1 MSNHIDKPAQILLSL
16 PLQMVSE
23 LDTIAQSRQVSRLS
37 LIRRYLRHQI
47 DEELKSLEAYLENS
61 KRASRTHLFLREKL
75 RDEEW

>member
-1 MSNHIDKPAQILLSL
+1 MSNHIDKPTQILLSL

-47 DEELKSLEAYLENS
+47 DEELKSLEAYLQNT
-61 KRASRTHLFLREKL
+61 KRCKRTHLLLQGKL
-75 RDEEW
+75 KDQEW